1 MADETFDAATI
12 AKLIGV
18 AVGSGAGAAAA
29 TGASSWW
36 ALRAYR
42 EGRFSRA
49 WWRLRVGALG
59 GVTTLKRALAYDCA
73 LCRRS
78 LDQREEVRTL
88 SCGHVFHLRKSAAK
102 CRNSIDDWLRENR
115 MRCLVCCNIAYPVLL
130 WKAPPAS
137 KPPAPPRSPSTTD
150 LFGGSPTA
158 TAAVGVGGGAT
169 EEATAAA
176 TAAMAVV
183 RRYTKDAITV
193 E

>member
-1 MADETFDAATI
+1 MSV
-12 AKLIGV
+12 GV
-18 AVGSGAGAAAA
+18 VLCDLKKKTTHHGPRQCH
-29 TGASSWW
+29 
-36 ALRAYR
+36 RAN
-42 EGRFSRA
+42 
-49 WWRLRVGALG
+49 
-59 GVTTLKRALAYDCA
+59 K
-73 LCRRS
+73 
-78 LDQREEVRTL
+78 
-88 SCGHVFHLRKSAAK
+88 
-102 CRNSIDDWLRENR
+102 RENR

-176 TAAMAVV
+176 TTAMAVV
-183 RRYTKDAITV
+183 RRYTKDAIAV